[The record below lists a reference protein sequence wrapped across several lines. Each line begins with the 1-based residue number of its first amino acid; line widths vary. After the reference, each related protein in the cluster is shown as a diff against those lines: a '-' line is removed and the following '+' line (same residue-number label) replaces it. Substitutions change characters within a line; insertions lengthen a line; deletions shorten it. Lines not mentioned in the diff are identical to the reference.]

1 MGSHV
6 MSIFPNSIMLE
17 VMEKLCWNMMMPCSV
32 VLKATAGTVQEP
44 SQFSSTLTELKVELG
59 S

>member
-1 MGSHV
+1 

-17 VMEKLCWNMMMPCSV
+17 VMGKLCWNMMMPCSV
-32 VLKATAGTVQEP
+32 VLKATTGAVQEP
-44 SQFSSTLTELKVELG
+44 SQFSSALTELKVELG